1 MAGVMGFFKAFTK
14 GQVRNVGD
22 AIMEKIVSFDPET
35 ASEAQIEA
43 MIEDLDKV
51 TVEAG
56 KAKNDWERDKKTAE
70 AAQAN
75 YDRQM
80 KAADIL
86 NTQLSEAQG
95 SGDTAK
101 ADGLEK
107 SLSKLISDLESLK
120 PEVDSAAQEARESE
134 DFYNQLKQMAEAMAD
149 KLKHAREDLGKAK
162 RDMERAAIE
171 KKRADERAAQAEKLA
186 GLKSTASDTG
196 GVAVAAM
203 NRQAEAM
210 RAQAEA
216 SKMKADLLSKDEA
229 SEDANIKAALK
240 AAEGGAAPS
249 ASLSDRLAALKK

>member
-1 MAGVMGFFKAFTK
+1 MAGVLGFFKAFTK
-14 GQVRNVGD
+14 GQVRSVGD

-35 ASEAQIEA
+35 ASEAQIES

-56 KAKNDWERDKKTAE
+56 KAKSEWEKDKKTAE

-86 NTQLSEAQG
+86 STQMTQAQEG
-95 SGDTAK
+95 GDTKRA
-101 ADGLEK
+101 GELET
-107 SLSKLISDLESLK
+107 SLGKLISDLETLK
-120 PEVDSAAQEARESE
+120 PGVDSAAQDAAESE
-134 DFYNQLKQMAEAMAD
+134 DFYNQLKQMAEVMAD

-162 RDMERAAIE
+162 REMERAAME

-186 GLKSTASDTG
+186 GLKSTSSDTG

-203 NRQAEAM
+203 NRKAEEL

-229 SEDANIKAALK
+229 GEDANIKAALK
-240 AAEGGAAPS
+240 EASGGAAPT
-249 ASLSDRLAALKK
+249 ASLADRLAALKK